1 MIGLLTAL
9 WGLVAGGFR
18 TLILGNSESRADF
31 TAIVDALQEDNKE
44 LRAELKRLDAKLDIV
59 EDEVFTLRAE
69 NYQLKQRLSDSDR
82 RHTEDVE
89 TIDRLT
95 SRVATLEAQAK
106 GMGS

>member
-1 MIGLLTAL
+1 MIGLLTAFGG
-9 WGLVAGGFR
+9 WIAGAFR
-18 TLILGNSESRADF
+18 TLVSGNSEARADF
-31 TAIVDALQEDNKE
+31 TTIVDALQEDNKE
-44 LRAELKRLDAKLDIV
+44 LRLELKRLDKKLDEV

-82 RHTEDVE
+82 RHTEDVA

-95 SRVATLEAQAK
+95 SRVAMLESTAK